1 MTAET
6 IKIDTVFE
14 NEAMHVGDVYAKAL
28 LAAAGDVGTID
39 QVVDEL
45 RTIVADVLNQQPGL
59 EAIFSNPRID
69 VEDKVAMLDRIFGS
83 RVSPTL
89 MNFLKVVARRRR
101 LGMLRSIEKSVGVM
115 RDAATGRLQI
125 LLTTAEPLDA
135 SSMETI
141 RTSLSTKFNA
151 TVSVSNK
158 VDSSILG
165 GLVIRVGDVVY
176 DGSVDGQLKNLRNS
190 TVAKAE
196 QAIRDRLGSLAS

>member
-1 MTAET
+1 MTAEK
-6 IKIDTVFE
+6 IKIDTVFDDE
-14 NEAMHVGDVYAKAL
+14 SLHVGQVYAKAL
-28 LAAAGDVGTID
+28 LAAAGDVATID

-45 RTIVADVLNQQPGL
+45 RAVVADVLNQQPGL
-59 EAIFSNPRID
+59 DAVFSNPRID
-69 VEDKVAMLDRIFGS
+69 VEAKVAMLDRIFGS

-89 MNFLKVVARRRR
+89 INFLKVVARRRR

-115 RDAATGRLQI
+115 RDAATGRLQV

-135 SSMETI
+135 DSMETI
-141 RTSLSTKFNA
+141 RTSLSMKFNA
-151 TVSVSNK
+151 PVSVSNK

-196 QAIRDRLGSLAS
+196 QAIRDRLGSLAT

>member
-1 MTAET
+1 
-6 IKIDTVFE
+6 
-14 NEAMHVGDVYAKAL
+14 
-28 LAAAGDVGTID
+28 
-39 QVVDEL
+39 
-45 RTIVADVLNQQPGL
+45 
-59 EAIFSNPRID
+59 
-69 VEDKVAMLDRIFGS
+69 MLDRIFGS

-125 LLTTAEPLDA
+125 LLTTAEPLDVT
-135 SSMETI
+135 SMETI
-141 RTSLSTKFNA
+141 RTSLSMKFNA
-151 TVSVSNK
+151 PVSVSNK
-158 VDSSILG
+158 VDPSILG

-176 DGSVDGQLKNLRNS
+176 DGSVDCQLKNLRNT